1 MRTLTNFLIFT
12 FIICTSNV
20 GAQSNENCN
29 QNLSIFAESAKVKN
43 YEAAY
48 EPWMAVRNECP
59 SLNVAI
65 YTYGERILKSR
76 LKKAWIDSL
85 LIENSDNINTTASSY
100 SHE

>member
-43 YEAAY
+43 YEDLQKQKLGSY
-48 EPWMAVRNECP
+48 EIACFEIGLITKDQL
-59 SLNVAI
+59 SLISQKYNKSD
-65 YTYGERILKSR
+65 YGQSILQY
-76 LKKAWIDSL
+76 LK
-85 LIENSDNINTTASSY
+85 TV
-100 SHE
+100 